1 MLTCRQWS
9 DLQPEPRPSP
19 SITRVRQPCNNC
31 PWRVDA
37 PRQHWDPTHFTSI
50 WRNCQDDGLHV
61 MACHK
66 SSALPAGET
75 PLTCQGWIR
84 VLGMSAIG
92 VRIALLRGSVTI
104 EEVDDRSGP
113 KLFPTFEAML
123 KANGIPLPA
132 RNRFVRD
139 EESE

>member
-1 MLTCRQWS
+1 
-9 DLQPEPRPSP
+9 
-19 SITRVRQPCNNC
+19 
-31 PWRVDA
+31 
-37 PRQHWDPTHFTSI
+37 
-50 WRNCQDDGLHV
+50 

-66 SSALPAGET
+66 SSALPTDKT

-84 VLGMSAIG
+84 VIGLSAIG